1 MKKNSSKTNKDKKAV
16 VEEKK
21 QQSLGAVHTHTHGSF
36 SLNKKIIIVTSL
48 VLIIVLITT
57 LAIGILNK
65 KPKSTIVEAQKTNL
79 NLQNN
84 EHMHVELDASG
95 DKVPVPN
102 GYVGSK
108 VTEEN
113 EINTGY
119 VIYEGEEEVNDTNKD
134 EAQKSRNQYVWIP
147 VPDIS
152 KFYGTDS
159 NGKKWGKIYN
169 FTSGTNSSDLFDE
182 VTGTYP
188 LNWGES
194 NGIMRINSKTNYRE
208 PDVVPK
214 SGSTVYDGDSRLKT
228 LGLGARTTQEFL
240 SQVESEFNRML
251 ASVEKYGGF
260 YIGRYE
266 TGNLSKET
274 AVVQKGNNDMASQTW
289 YNMYKRCK
297 NLKGK
302 NTNVETGIAWGNQFD
317 RTLAWLVETGSKT
330 KEQIADDSTSW
341 GNYRN
346 ATFEYI
352 NSSGSTTTKNENSS
366 TRIPTGSAEYTKANN
381 IYDLS
386 GNVLDWTMEAYY
398 SYNRVLR
405 GGSCYSTGTSSPAD
419 YRNYYYPTS
428 SDNYYGCRSALYI
441 K

>member
-1 MKKNSSKTNKDKKAV
+1 
-16 VEEKK
+16 
-21 QQSLGAVHTHTHGSF
+21 
-36 SLNKKIIIVTSL
+36 
-48 VLIIVLITT
+48 
-57 LAIGILNK
+57 
-65 KPKSTIVEAQKTNL
+65 
-79 NLQNN
+79 
-84 EHMHVELDASG
+84 MHVELDASG

-108 VTEEN
+108 VIGEN

-134 EAQKSRNQYVWIP
+134 EAQRSRNQYVWIP

-152 KFYGTDS
+152 KMYGTDA

-188 LNWGES
+188 LNWSES

-214 SGSTVYDGDSRLKT
+214 SGSTVCDGDSRLKT

-240 SQVESEFNRML
+240 SQLESEFNRML

-289 YNMYKRCK
+289 YNMYKKCK

-317 RTLAWLVETGSKT
+317 RTLAWLVETGNKT
-330 KEQIADDSTSW
+330 KQEITDDSSNW
-341 GNYRN
+341 GNYEN

-352 NSSGSTTTKNENSS
+352 NSSGNIATKNKDSY
-366 TRIPTGSAEYTKANN
+366 TRIPTGSTEYTKANN
-381 IYDLS
+381 IYDLA
-386 GNVLDWTMEAYY
+386 GNVWDGTMEAYDTDHR
-398 SYNRVLR
+398 SSR
-405 GGSCYSTGTSSPAD
+405 GGYCSYTGTDNPAD
-419 YRNYYYPTS
+419 FRRYYRPPYSNV
-428 SDNYYGCRSALYI
+428 YYGCRSALYI

>member
-1 MKKNSSKTNKDKKAV
+1 M
-16 VEEKK
+16 
-21 QQSLGAVHTHTHGSF
+21 
-36 SLNKKIIIVTSL
+36 
-48 VLIIVLITT
+48 LITT

-65 KPKSTIVEAQKTNL
+65 KQKSTIVEAKKTNL

-102 GYVGSK
+102 GYIGSK
-108 VTEEN
+108 VTGEN

-159 NGKKWGKIYN
+159 NGKKWGKLYE
-169 FTSGTNSSDLFDE
+169 FTSGTSSDPLFDE

-188 LNWGES
+188 LNWSES
-194 NGIMRINSKTNYRE
+194 NGIMRINSKTNFRE

-274 AVVQKGNNDMASQTW
+274 AVVKKGNTDINYQTW

-317 RTLAWLVETGSKT
+317 RTLAWLVETGNKT
-330 KEQIADDSTSW
+330 KQEITDDSTSW
-341 GNYRN
+341 GNYYN

-352 NSSGSTTTKNENSS
+352 NSSGNTATKNKGGGI
-366 TRIPTGSAEYTKANN
+366 RIPTGSAEYTKANN

-386 GNVLDWTMEAYY
+386 GNVLDWTMEAYRTY
-398 SYNRVLR
+398 RRVLR
-405 GGSCYSTGTSSPAD
+405 GGVQYVSGTFFPAD
-419 YRNYYYPTS
+419 YRCY
-428 SDNYYGCRSALYI
+428 SDVTHSDDHSGCRSALYI

>member
-1 MKKNSSKTNKDKKAV
+1 M
-16 VEEKK
+16 
-21 QQSLGAVHTHTHGSF
+21 
-36 SLNKKIIIVTSL
+36 
-48 VLIIVLITT
+48 LITT
-57 LAIGILNK
+57 LAIGILSK
-65 KPKSTIVEAQKTNL
+65 KQKSTIVEAQKTNL

-169 FTSGTNSSDLFDE
+169 FTSGTNSNPLFDE
-182 VTGTYP
+182 ITGTYP
-188 LNWGES
+188 LNWSES
-194 NGIMRINSKTNYRE
+194 NGIIRINSKTDYRE

-214 SGSTVYDGDSRLKT
+214 YGSTVYDGDSRLKT

-289 YNMYKRCK
+289 YTMYKRCK

-317 RTLAWLVETGSKT
+317 RTLAWLVETGNKT
-330 KEQIADDSTSW
+330 KQEITDDSTSW
-341 GNYRN
+341 GNYYN

-352 NSSGSTTTKNENSS
+352 NSSGNTATKNKDSS
-366 TRIPTGSAEYTKANN
+366 TIIPTGSAEYTKANN

-386 GNVLDWTMEAYY
+386 GNVLDWTMDAY
-398 SYNRVLR
+398 STDRRVLR
-405 GGSCYSTGTSSPAD
+405 GGNYLGAGTHFPAD
-419 YRNYYYPTS
+419 YRSYSTPSGIVS
-428 SDNYYGCRSALYI
+428 SFGCRSALYI

>member
-1 MKKNSSKTNKDKKAV
+1 MKKNNEK
-16 VEEKK
+16 EKK
-21 QQSLGAVHTHTHGSF
+21 QQSLGATHTHGSF

-65 KPKSTIVEAQKTNL
+65 KQKSTIVEAKKTNL

-84 EHMHVELDASG
+84 EHMHVELDVSG

-108 VTEEN
+108 VTGEN

-119 VIYEGEEEVNDTNKD
+119 VIYEGEEEANDTNKD

-147 VPDIS
+147 VPDPS
-152 KFYGTDS
+152 KFYGTDA

-169 FTSGTNSSDLFDE
+169 FTSGTNSSDLFDK

-188 LNWGES
+188 LNWSES

-266 TGNLSKET
+266 TGNINQDT
-274 AVVQKGNNDMASQTW
+274 PIIQKGNTNIHSQTW

-297 NLKGK
+297 TLKGK

-317 RTLAWLVETGSKT
+317 RTLAWLVETGNKT
-330 KEQIADDSTSW
+330 KQEITDDSTSW
-341 GNYRN
+341 GNYTN

-352 NSSGSTTTKNENSS
+352 NSSGNTATKNKDSS

-386 GNVLDWTMEAYY
+386 GNVRDWTMEACGTY
-398 SYNRVLR
+398 SRVLR
-405 GGSCYSTGTSSPAD
+405 SGSYYSAGANSPAGSR
-419 YRNYYYPTS
+419 YGNSPAS
-428 SDNYYGCRSALYI
+428 SGNGSGCRSALYI

>member
-1 MKKNSSKTNKDKKAV
+1 MKRNNEKT
-16 VEEKK
+16 KK
-21 QQSLGAVHTHTHGSF
+21 QQSLGAVHTHTHTHGSF

-57 LAIGILNK
+57 FAIGILNK
-65 KPKSTIVEAQKTNL
+65 KQKSTIVEAQKTNL

-108 VTEEN
+108 VTGEN

-159 NGKKWGKIYN
+159 NGKKWGKIYD
-169 FTSGTNSSDLFDE
+169 FTSGTSSAPLFDE

-188 LNWGES
+188 LNWSES

-208 PDVVPK
+208 PDVLPK
-214 SGSTVYDGDSRLKT
+214 YGSAVFDGDSRLKT

-240 SQVESEFNRML
+240 SQLESEFNRML

-266 TGNLSKET
+266 TGNINQDT
-274 AVVQKGNNDMASQTW
+274 PVIQKGNTNIDSQTW

-317 RTLAWLVETGSKT
+317 RTLAWLVETGNKT
-330 KEQIADDSTSW
+330 KQEITDDSTSW
-341 GNYRN
+341 GNYYN

-352 NSSGSTTTKNENSS
+352 NSSGNTATKNKDSY

-386 GNVLDWTMEAYY
+386 GNVWDWTMEVFGTY
-398 SYNRVLR
+398 SRVLR
-405 GGSCYSTGTSSPAD
+405 GGIYGDTGTNYPAD
-419 YRNYYYPTS
+419 YRSSYLYPAEG
-428 SDNYYGCRSALYI
+428 YFGYGCRSALYI

>member
-1 MKKNSSKTNKDKKAV
+1 M
-16 VEEKK
+16 
-21 QQSLGAVHTHTHGSF
+21 
-36 SLNKKIIIVTSL
+36 
-48 VLIIVLITT
+48 
-57 LAIGILNK
+57 
-65 KPKSTIVEAQKTNL
+65 
-79 NLQNN
+79 
-84 EHMHVELDASG
+84 
-95 DKVPVPN
+95 
-102 GYVGSK
+102 
-108 VTEEN
+108 
-113 EINTGY
+113 
-119 VIYEGEEEVNDTNKD
+119 
-134 EAQKSRNQYVWIP
+134 
-147 VPDIS
+147 
-152 KFYGTDS
+152 
-159 NGKKWGKIYN
+159 
-169 FTSGTNSSDLFDE
+169 FDE

-188 LNWGES
+188 NNWSES
-194 NGIMRINSKTNYRE
+194 NGIIRINSKEDFRE
-208 PDVVPK
+208 PDVVPTEN
-214 SGSTVYDGDSRLKT
+214 GSTVYDGDSRLKT

-289 YNMYKRCK
+289 YTMYKRCK
-297 NLKGK
+297 NLRGK

-352 NSSGSTTTKNENSS
+352 NSSGNTATKNKDSN

-386 GNVLDWTMEAYY
+386 GNVWDWTMEAFFT
-398 SYNRVLR
+398 YNRVLR
-405 GGSCYSTGTSSPAD
+405 GGSYGHTVTDSPAA
-419 YRNYYYPTS
+419 YRGGYRPSYSYN
-428 SDNYYGCRSALYI
+428 DDGCRSALYI

>member
-1 MKKNSSKTNKDKKAV
+1 MKKNNDKT
-16 VEEKK
+16 KK
-21 QQSLGAVHTHTHGSF
+21 QQSLGVENKETHSKVT
-36 SLNKKIIIVTSL
+36 LNKKIIIVTSII
-48 VLIIVLITT
+48 LIIVLITT
-57 LAIGILNK
+57 LVIGILNK
-65 KPKSTIVEAQKTNL
+65 KPKSIILEANKTNL

-84 EHMHVELDASG
+84 EHMHIELDASG

-108 VTEEN
+108 ITGEN
-113 EINTGY
+113 EVNTGY

-169 FTSGTNSSDLFDE
+169 FTSGTNSSPFFDE

-188 LNWGES
+188 NNWSES
-194 NGIMRINSKTNYRE
+194 NGVMKINDKTYYRE

-214 SGSTVYDGDSRLKT
+214 SVSTVYDVDSRLKT
-228 LGLGARTTQEFL
+228 LGLGAKSTQEFL

-266 TGNLSKET
+266 TGNVSQDT
-274 AVVQKGNNDMASQTW
+274 PVIRKGNTDITSQTW
-289 YNMYKRCK
+289 YTIYKRCK

-317 RTLAWLVETGSKT
+317 RTLAWLVETGNKT
-330 KEQIADDSTSW
+330 KKEIADYSSNW
-341 GNYRN
+341 GNYEN
-346 ATFEYI
+346 SEFEYV
-352 NSSGSTTTKNENSS
+352 NSSGNIVTKNKDSS
-366 TRIPTGSAEYTKANN
+366 IRIPTGSTEYTKANN

-386 GNVLDWTMEAYY
+386 GNAWDWTMETCNTYC
-398 SYNRVLR
+398 RVYR
-405 GGSCYSTGTSSPAD
+405 GGFFVSPGGGFPAD
-419 YRNYYYPTS
+419 NRNGYDS
-428 SDNYYGCRSALYI
+428 SYSLIYYGCRSALYI

>member
-1 MKKNSSKTNKDKKAV
+1 
-16 VEEKK
+16 
-21 QQSLGAVHTHTHGSF
+21 
-36 SLNKKIIIVTSL
+36 
-48 VLIIVLITT
+48 
-57 LAIGILNK
+57 
-65 KPKSTIVEAQKTNL
+65 
-79 NLQNN
+79 
-84 EHMHVELDASG
+84 MHVELDASG

-152 KFYGTDS
+152 KFYGTDA

-214 SGSTVYDGDSRLKT
+214 YGSTVYDGDSRLKT

-266 TGNLSKET
+266 TGNINQDT
-274 AVVQKGNNDMASQTW
+274 PVIQKGNTNIDSQTW

-317 RTLAWLVETGSKT
+317 RTLAWLVETGNKT
-330 KEQIADDSTSW
+330 KQEITDDSTSW

-352 NSSGSTTTKNENSS
+352 NSSGSTTTKNENSR

-386 GNVLDWTMEAYY
+386 GNVLDWTMEACITLY
-398 SYNRVLR
+398 RGLR
-405 GGSCYSTGTSSPAD
+405 GGGYYDTGTYSPAG
-419 YRNYYYPTS
+419 YRYYGYPTS
-428 SDNYYGCRSALYI
+428 SYDLYGCRSALYI

>member
-1 MKKNSSKTNKDKKAV
+1 M
-16 VEEKK
+16 E
-21 QQSLGAVHTHTHGSF
+21 LRTHGSF

-57 LAIGILNK
+57 LAIGILSK
-65 KPKSTIVEAQKTNL
+65 KQKSTIVEAKKTNL

-84 EHMHVELDASG
+84 EHMHVELDSSG

-108 VTEEN
+108 VTGEN

-152 KFYGTDS
+152 KFYGTDA
-159 NGKKWGKIYN
+159 NGKKWGKVYN
-169 FTSGTNSSDLFDE
+169 FTSVTNSSDLFDE

-214 SGSTVYDGDSRLKT
+214 SGSTVYDGDSQLKT
-228 LGLGARTTQEFL
+228 LGLGVRTTQEFL

-266 TGNLSKET
+266 TGNIDQDT
-274 AVVQKGNNDMASQTW
+274 PVIQKGNTNIHSQTW
-289 YNMYKRCK
+289 YSMYKRCK

-317 RTLAWLVETGSKT
+317 RTLAWLVETGNKT
-330 KEQIADDSTSW
+330 KQEITDDSTSW
-341 GNYRN
+341 GNYYN

-352 NSSGSTTTKNENSS
+352 NSSGNTATKNKDSS

-386 GNVLDWTMEAYY
+386 GNVRDWTMEAYGT
-398 SYNRVLR
+398 SYRVLR
-405 GGSCYSTGTSSPAD
+405 GGFYFGTGTDVPAD
-419 YRNYYYPTS
+419 YRLYYNPTYS
-428 SDNYYGCRSALYI
+428 NGYNGCRSALYI

>member
-1 MKKNSSKTNKDKKAV
+1 M
-16 VEEKK
+16 
-21 QQSLGAVHTHTHGSF
+21 
-36 SLNKKIIIVTSL
+36 
-48 VLIIVLITT
+48 LITT

-317 RTLAWLVETGSKT
+317 RTLAWLVETGNKT
-330 KEQIADDSTSW
+330 KQEITDDSTSW
-341 GNYRN
+341 GNYYN
-346 ATFEYI
+346 ATFEYVT
-352 NSSGSTTTKNENSS
+352 NSGNIVTKNKDSS

-386 GNVLDWTMEAYY
+386 GNVLDWTMEAY
-398 SYNRVLR
+398 NTEDRALR
-405 GGSCYSTGTSSPAD
+405 GCNYSNSGSDDPAD
-419 YRNYYYPTS
+419 YRAYDSPSVSYYHF
-428 SDNYYGCRSALYI
+428 GCRSALYI

>member
-1 MKKNSSKTNKDKKAV
+1 
-16 VEEKK
+16 
-21 QQSLGAVHTHTHGSF
+21 
-36 SLNKKIIIVTSL
+36 
-48 VLIIVLITT
+48 
-57 LAIGILNK
+57 
-65 KPKSTIVEAQKTNL
+65 
-79 NLQNN
+79 
-84 EHMHVELDASG
+84 MHVELDASG

-108 VTEEN
+108 VTGEN

-147 VPDIS
+147 VPDPS
-152 KFYGTDS
+152 KFYGTDA

-169 FTSGTNSSDLFDE
+169 FTSGTNSNPLFDE
-182 VTGTYP
+182 ITGTYP
-188 LNWGES
+188 LNWSES

-317 RTLAWLVETGSKT
+317 RTLAWLVETGNKT
-330 KEQIADDSTSW
+330 KQEITDDSTSW
-341 GNYRN
+341 GNYYN
-346 ATFEYI
+346 ATFEYVT
-352 NSSGSTTTKNENSS
+352 NSGNIVTKNKDSS

-386 GNVLDWTMEAYY
+386 GNVWDWTMETYY
-398 SYNRVLR
+398 TNIRIPR
-405 GGSCYSTGTSSPAD
+405 GDDYTVGEGFPAD
-419 YRNYYYPTS
+419 FRHEYDPTYSNYRIRLSFST
-428 SDNYYGCRSALYI
+428 LY
-441 K
+441 

>member
-1 MKKNSSKTNKDKKAV
+1 M
-16 VEEKK
+16 
-21 QQSLGAVHTHTHGSF
+21 
-36 SLNKKIIIVTSL
+36 I
-48 VLIIVLITT
+48 LIIVLITT
-57 LAIGILNK
+57 LAIGILSK
-65 KPKSTIVEAQKTNL
+65 KQNSTIVEAQKTNL

-108 VTEEN
+108 VTGEN

-152 KFYGTDS
+152 KFYGTDA
-159 NGKKWGKIYN
+159 NGKEWGKIYN

-188 LNWGES
+188 LNWSES
-194 NGIMRINSKTNYRE
+194 NGIMEIKDRTYYRE

-214 SGSTVYDGDSRLKT
+214 YGSTVYDGDSRLKT

-266 TGNLSKET
+266 TGNINQDT
-274 AVVQKGNNDMASQTW
+274 PVIQKGNTNIHRQTW

-317 RTLAWLVETGSKT
+317 RTLAWLVETGNKT
-330 KEQIADDSTSW
+330 KQEITDDSTSW
-341 GNYRN
+341 GNYYN

-352 NSSGSTTTKNENSS
+352 NSSGNTATKNKGGGI
-366 TRIPTGSAEYTKANN
+366 RIPTGSAEYTKANN

-386 GNVLDWTMEAYY
+386 GNVLDWTMEAYDT
-398 SYNRVLR
+398 SYRVLR
-405 GGSCYSTGTSSPAD
+405 GGFYDIAGTGYPAGVRDYINSPSSYD
-419 YRNYYYPTS
+419 G
-428 SDNYYGCRSALYI
+428 YYGCRSALYI

>member
-1 MKKNSSKTNKDKKAV
+1 M
-16 VEEKK
+16 
-21 QQSLGAVHTHTHGSF
+21 
-36 SLNKKIIIVTSL
+36 

-57 LAIGILNK
+57 LAIGILSK
-65 KPKSTIVEAQKTNL
+65 KQKSTIVEAKKTNL

-108 VTEEN
+108 VTGEN

-147 VPDIS
+147 VPDPS
-152 KFYGTDS
+152 KFYGTDA

-274 AVVQKGNNDMASQTW
+274 VVVQKGNNDMGSQTW
-289 YNMYKRCK
+289 YTMYKRCK

-317 RTLAWLVETGSKT
+317 RTLAWLVETGNKT
-330 KEQIADDSTSW
+330 KQEITDDSTSW
-341 GNYRN
+341 GNYKN

-352 NSSGSTTTKNENSS
+352 NSSGNTATKNKDSS

-386 GNVLDWTMEAYY
+386 GNVWDWTMEAYVTY
-398 SYNRVLR
+398 HRVLR
-405 GGSCYSTGTSSPAD
+405 GGYCYGTGANVPAD
-419 YRNYYYPTS
+419 SRGDYVPTNSNYYR
-428 SDNYYGCRSALYI
+428 GCRSALYI

>member
-1 MKKNSSKTNKDKKAV
+1 M
-16 VEEKK
+16 
-21 QQSLGAVHTHTHGSF
+21 
-36 SLNKKIIIVTSL
+36 
-48 VLIIVLITT
+48 LITT

-108 VTEEN
+108 VTGEN

-159 NGKKWGKIYN
+159 NGKKWGKIYD
-169 FTSGTNSSDLFDE
+169 FTSGTSSAPLFDE

-188 LNWGES
+188 LNWSES

-208 PDVVPK
+208 PDVLPK
-214 SGSTVYDGDSRLKT
+214 YGSTVFDGDSRLKT

-240 SQVESEFNRML
+240 SQLESEFNRML

-266 TGNLSKET
+266 TGNINQDT
-274 AVVQKGNNDMASQTW
+274 PVIQKGNTNIDSQTW

-317 RTLAWLVETGSKT
+317 RTLAWLVETGNKT
-330 KEQIADDSTSW
+330 KQEITDDSTSW
-341 GNYRN
+341 GNYYN

-352 NSSGSTTTKNENSS
+352 NSSGNTATKNKDSY

-386 GNVLDWTMEAYY
+386 GNVWDWTMDAY
-398 SYNRVLR
+398 STDRRVLR
-405 GGSCYSTGTSSPAD
+405 GGIYGDTGTNYPAD
-419 YRNYYYPTS
+419 YRSSYLYPAEG
-428 SDNYYGCRSALYI
+428 YVGYGCRSALYI

>member
-1 MKKNSSKTNKDKKAV
+1 MKKNNEK
-16 VEEKK
+16 EKK
-21 QQSLGAVHTHTHGSF
+21 QQSLGATHTHGSF
-36 SLNKKIIIVTSL
+36 SLNKKIIIVTSMI
-48 VLIIVLITT
+48 LIIVLITT
-57 LAIGILNK
+57 LAIGILSK
-65 KPKSTIVEAQKTNL
+65 KPKSTIVEANKTNF
-79 NLQNN
+79 NLQDN
-84 EHMHVELDASG
+84 EHMYVELDASG

-108 VTEEN
+108 VTGEN

-159 NGKKWGKIYN
+159 NGKKWGKLYE
-169 FTSGTNSSDLFDE
+169 FTSGTSSDPLFDE

-188 LNWGES
+188 LNWSES
-194 NGIMRINSKTNYRE
+194 NGIMRINSKTNFRE

-289 YNMYKRCK
+289 YTMYKRCK

-317 RTLAWLVETGSKT
+317 RTLAWLVETGNKT
-330 KEQIADDSTSW
+330 KQEITDDSTSW
-341 GNYRN
+341 GNYYN

-352 NSSGSTTTKNENSS
+352 NSSGNTATKNKDIGI
-366 TRIPTGSAEYTKANN
+366 RIPTGSAEYTKANN

-386 GNVLDWTMEAYY
+386 GNVLDWTMEAYDT
-398 SYNRVLR
+398 NLRVLR
-405 GGSCYSTGTSSPAD
+405 GGLYDYTGTISPAD
-419 YRNYYYPTS
+419 YRSYAHSTGS
-428 SDNYYGCRSALYI
+428 GDDLGCRSALYI

>member
-1 MKKNSSKTNKDKKAV
+1 MA
-16 VEEKK
+16 
-21 QQSLGAVHTHTHGSF
+21 LYTHTHGGVS
-36 SLNKKIIIVTSL
+36 SNKKIIIVTSL

-65 KPKSTIVEAQKTNL
+65 KPKSTTLEANKINF
-79 NLQNN
+79 NLQDN
-84 EHMHVELDASG
+84 EHMHIELDASG
-95 DKVPVPN
+95 DKVAVPN

-108 VTEEN
+108 VTGEN
-113 EINTGY
+113 EVNTGY

-152 KFYGTDS
+152 KFYGIDS

-169 FTSGTNSSDLFDE
+169 FTKGTSSDPLFDE

-188 LNWGES
+188 LNWSES
-194 NGIMRINSKTNYRE
+194 NGIMRINRKTDYRE

-214 SGSTVYDGDSRLKT
+214 NGSIVYDGDSRLKT
-228 LGLGARTTQEFL
+228 LGLGVRTTQEFL

-266 TGNLSKET
+266 TGNINQNT
-274 AVVQKGNNDMASQTW
+274 PVIQKGNTNIHNQTW

-317 RTLAWLVETGSKT
+317 RTLAWLVETGNKT
-330 KEQIADDSTSW
+330 KQEITDDSTSW
-341 GNYRN
+341 GNYKN

-352 NSSGSTTTKNENSS
+352 NSSGNTATKNKDSY

-386 GNVLDWTMEAYY
+386 GNVWDWTMEAYNT
-398 SYNRVLR
+398 SSRGCR
-405 GGSCYSTGTSSPAD
+405 GGNYDYAGTNYPAVD
-419 YRNYYYPTS
+419 RNYYVPTFS
-428 SDNYYGCRSALYI
+428 FNRSPRLSFSTLY
-441 K
+441 

>member
-1 MKKNSSKTNKDKKAV
+1 MKKNNEK
-16 VEEKK
+16 EKK
-21 QQSLGAVHTHTHGSF
+21 QQSLGATHTHGSF
-36 SLNKKIIIVTSL
+36 TLNKKIIIVTSL
-48 VLIIVLITT
+48 VLIIVLTTT
-57 LAIGILNK
+57 LAIGILSK
-65 KPKSTIVEAQKTNL
+65 KQKSTIVEAKKTNL

-84 EHMHVELDASG
+84 EHMHVELDSSG

-108 VTEEN
+108 VTGEN

-134 EAQKSRNQYVWIP
+134 ETQKSRNQYVWIP
-147 VPDIS
+147 VPDPS
-152 KFYGTDS
+152 KFYGTDA
-159 NGKKWGKIYN
+159 NGKKWGKLYE
-169 FTSGTNSSDLFDE
+169 FTSGTSSDPLFDE

-188 LNWGES
+188 LNWSES
-194 NGIMRINSKTNYRE
+194 NGIMRINGKTQYRE
-208 PDVVPK
+208 PDVVPY
-214 SGSTVYDGDSRLKT
+214 GSTVYDGDSRLKT

-251 ASVEKYGGF
+251 TSVEKYGGF

-274 AVVQKGNNDMASQTW
+274 AVVKKGNTDINYQTW

-317 RTLAWLVETGSKT
+317 RTLAWLVETGNKT
-330 KEQIADDSTSW
+330 KQEITDDSTNW
-341 GNYRN
+341 GNYYN

-352 NSSGSTTTKNENSS
+352 NSSGNTATKNKDSS

-386 GNVLDWTMEAYY
+386 GNVWDWTMKAYDT
-398 SYNRVLR
+398 SIRIIR
-405 GGSCYSTGTSSPAD
+405 GGDFYGTGTVVPAVIRYGNGPTASSS
-419 YRNYYYPTS
+419 YH
-428 SDNYYGCRSALYI
+428 GCRSALYI

>member
-1 MKKNSSKTNKDKKAV
+1 MT
-16 VEEKK
+16 
-21 QQSLGAVHTHTHGSF
+21 LYTHGSF
-36 SLNKKIIIVTSL
+36 TLNKKIIIVTSL

-57 LAIGILNK
+57 LAIGILSK
-65 KPKSTIVEAQKTNL
+65 KQKSTIVEAKKTNL

-108 VTEEN
+108 VTGEN

-147 VPDIS
+147 VPDPS
-152 KFYGTDS
+152 KFYGTDA

-240 SQVESEFNRML
+240 SLVESEFNRML

-274 AVVQKGNNDMASQTW
+274 VVVQKGNNDMGSQTW
-289 YNMYKRCK
+289 YTMYKRCK

-317 RTLAWLVETGSKT
+317 RTLAWLVETGNKT
-330 KEQIADDSTSW
+330 KQEITDDSTSW
-341 GNYRN
+341 GNYTN

-352 NSSGSTTTKNENSS
+352 NSSGNTATKNKDSS

-386 GNVLDWTMEAYY
+386 GNVWDWTMETYY
-398 SYNRVLR
+398 SHYRVVR
-405 GGSCYSTGTSSPAD
+405 GGRYVVTGTNNPADSRGYSSPTLSYD
-419 YRNYYYPTS
+419 L
-428 SDNYYGCRSALYI
+428 DGCRAALYI

>member
-1 MKKNSSKTNKDKKAV
+1 MA
-16 VEEKK
+16 
-21 QQSLGAVHTHTHGSF
+21 LYTHGSF

-57 LAIGILNK
+57 LVIGILSK
-65 KPKSTIVEAQKTNL
+65 KQKSTIVEAKKTNF

-108 VTEEN
+108 VIGEN

-152 KFYGTDS
+152 KFYGADAK
-159 NGKKWGKIYN
+159 GKKWGKIYN
-169 FTSGTNSSDLFDE
+169 FTSGTNSNPFFDE
-182 VTGTYP
+182 VTGAYP
-188 LNWGES
+188 LNWSES
-194 NGIMRINSKTNYRE
+194 NGIMRINNKTDYRE

-214 SGSTVYDGDSRLKT
+214 NGSTVYDGDSRLKT
-228 LGLGARTTQEFL
+228 LGLGAKTTQEFL
-240 SQVESEFNRML
+240 RQVESEFNRML

-274 AVVQKGNNDMASQTW
+274 VIVQKGNTDIYDETW

-302 NTNVETGIAWGNQFD
+302 NINVETGIAWGNQFD
-317 RTLAWLVETGSKT
+317 RTLAWLVETGNKT
-330 KEQIADDSTSW
+330 KQEITDDSSNW
-341 GNYRN
+341 GNYYN
-346 ATFEYI
+346 ATFEYVT
-352 NSSGSTTTKNENSS
+352 SSGNTATKNKDSS
-366 TRIPTGSAEYTKANN
+366 TRIPTGSTEYTKANN

-386 GNVLDWTMEAYY
+386 GNVFDWTMEAYY
-398 SYNRVLR
+398 TGIRVYR
-405 GGSCYSTGTSSPAD
+405 GGGYYSTGANNPAD
-419 YRNYYYPTS
+419 YRNAYSPTHS
-428 SDNYYGCRSALYI
+428 GNGYDRLSFSTLY
-441 K
+441 

>member
-1 MKKNSSKTNKDKKAV
+1 M
-16 VEEKK
+16 
-21 QQSLGAVHTHTHGSF
+21 
-36 SLNKKIIIVTSL
+36 
-48 VLIIVLITT
+48 LITT
-57 LAIGILNK
+57 FAIGILNK
-65 KPKSTIVEAQKTNL
+65 KQKSTIVEAQKTNL

-108 VTEEN
+108 VTGEN

-152 KFYGTDS
+152 KFYGTDA
-159 NGKKWGKIYN
+159 NGKKWGKLYE
-169 FTSGTNSSDLFDE
+169 FTSGTSSDPLFDE

-188 LNWGES
+188 NNWSES
-194 NGIMRINSKTNYRE
+194 NGIIRINSKEDFRE
-208 PDVVPK
+208 PDVVPTEN
-214 SGSTVYDGDSRLKT
+214 GSTVYDGDSRLKT

-289 YNMYKRCK
+289 YTMYKRCK
-297 NLKGK
+297 NLRGK

-352 NSSGSTTTKNENSS
+352 NSSGNTATKNKDSN

-386 GNVLDWTMEAYY
+386 GNVWDWTMEAFFT
-398 SYNRVLR
+398 YNRVLR
-405 GGSCYSTGTSSPAD
+405 GGSYGHTVTDSPAA
-419 YRNYYYPTS
+419 YRGGYRPSYSYN
-428 SDNYYGCRSALYI
+428 DDGCRSALYI

>member
-1 MKKNSSKTNKDKKAV
+1 M
-16 VEEKK
+16 
-21 QQSLGAVHTHTHGSF
+21 
-36 SLNKKIIIVTSL
+36 
-48 VLIIVLITT
+48 LITT
-57 LAIGILNK
+57 LAIGILSK
-65 KPKSTIVEAQKTNL
+65 KQKSTIVEAQKTNL

-147 VPDIS
+147 VPDPS
-152 KFYGTDS
+152 KFYGTDA

-169 FTSGTNSSDLFDE
+169 FTSETNSSDLFDE

-214 SGSTVYDGDSRLKT
+214 SGSIFCDGDSRLKT

-317 RTLAWLVETGSKT
+317 RTLAWLVETGNKT
-330 KEQIADDSTSW
+330 KQEITDDSTSW
-341 GNYRN
+341 GNYYN

-352 NSSGSTTTKNENSS
+352 NSSGNTATKNKDSYII
-366 TRIPTGSAEYTKANN
+366 IPTGSAEYTKANN
-381 IYDLS
+381 IYDLT
-386 GNVLDWTMEAYY
+386 GNVRDWTMEACSTYLRVPRGGDFTYECAGIPAAYRYYYDPTY
-398 SYNRVLR
+398 SYN
-405 GGSCYSTGTSSPAD
+405 
-419 YRNYYYPTS
+419 N
-428 SDNYYGCRSALYI
+428 YGCRSALYI

>member
-1 MKKNSSKTNKDKKAV
+1 M
-16 VEEKK
+16 E
-21 QQSLGAVHTHTHGSF
+21 LRTHGSF

-57 LAIGILNK
+57 LAIGILSK
-65 KPKSTIVEAQKTNL
+65 KQKSTIVEAQKTNL

-108 VTEEN
+108 VTGEN

-147 VPDIS
+147 VPDPS
-152 KFYGTDS
+152 KFYGTDA
-159 NGKKWGKIYN
+159 NGKEWGKIYN

-188 LNWGES
+188 LNWSES
-194 NGIMRINSKTNYRE
+194 NGIMEIKDRTYYRE

-214 SGSTVYDGDSRLKT
+214 YGSTVYDGDSRLKT

-266 TGNLSKET
+266 TGNIDQDT
-274 AVVQKGNNDMASQTW
+274 PVIQKGNTNIHSQTW
-289 YNMYKRCK
+289 YSMYKRCK

-317 RTLAWLVETGSKT
+317 RTLAWLVETGNKT
-330 KEQIADDSTSW
+330 KQEITDDSTSW
-341 GNYRN
+341 GNYYN

-352 NSSGSTTTKNENSS
+352 NSSGNTATKNKDGGIE
-366 TRIPTGSAEYTKANN
+366 IPTGSAEYTKANN

-386 GNVLDWTMEAYY
+386 GNVLDWTMEAYDT
-398 SYNRVLR
+398 SYRVLR
-405 GGSCYSTGTSSPAD
+405 GGFYFGTGTDVPAD
-419 YRNYYYPTS
+419 YRLYYNPTYS
-428 SDNYYGCRSALYI
+428 NGYNGCRSALYI

>member
-1 MKKNSSKTNKDKKAV
+1 MKKNNEK
-16 VEEKK
+16 EKK
-21 QQSLGAVHTHTHGSF
+21 QQSLGVENKETHSKFT
-36 SLNKKIIIVTSL
+36 LNKKIIIVTSII
-48 VLIIVLITT
+48 LIIVLITT

-65 KPKSTIVEAQKTNL
+65 KPKSTILEANKTNL

-84 EHMHVELDASG
+84 EHMHIELDASG

-108 VTEEN
+108 ITGEN
-113 EINTGY
+113 EVNTGY

-147 VPDIS
+147 VPDIN
-152 KFYGTDS
+152 KFYGIDS

-169 FTSGTNSSDLFDE
+169 FTSGTSSAPLFDE
-182 VTGTYP
+182 VTGAYP
-188 LNWGES
+188 LNWSEI
-194 NGIMRINSKTNYRE
+194 NGVMKINDKKIYRE

-214 SGSTVYDGDSRLKT
+214 SGIFVYDGDSHLKT

-274 AVVQKGNNDMASQTW
+274 VVVQKGNNDINNKTW
-289 YNMYKRCK
+289 YTMYKKCK
-297 NLKGK
+297 NLKGQ
-302 NTNVETGIAWGNQFD
+302 NTNVETGIVWGSQWD
-317 RTLAWLVETGSKT
+317 RTLAWLVETGNRT
-330 KEQIADDSTSW
+330 KGEITDDSTSW

-346 ATFEYI
+346 ATFEYV
-352 NSSGSTTTKNENSS
+352 NSSGSTTTKNKDSN
-366 TRIPTGSAEYTKANN
+366 TIIPTGSAEYTKANN
-381 IYDLS
+381 IYDLA
-386 GNVLDWTMEAYY
+386 GNEKECTMEVFNTFQTPSRMY
-398 SYNRVLR
+398 R
-405 GGSCYSTGTSSPAD
+405 GGDYYDDIYDTGTDHMAD
-419 YRNYYYPTS
+419 YRDSVNPDSISTS
-428 SDNYYGCRSALYI
+428 IRLSFSTLY
-441 K
+441 

>member
-1 MKKNSSKTNKDKKAV
+1 MLKKRNSKA
-16 VEEKK
+16 
-21 QQSLGAVHTHTHGSF
+21 LTLYTHGSF
-36 SLNKKIIIVTSL
+36 TLNKKIIIVTSL

-57 LAIGILNK
+57 LAIGILSK
-65 KPKSTIVEAQKTNL
+65 KQKSTIVEAQKTNL

-108 VTEEN
+108 VTGEN

-169 FTSGTNSSDLFDE
+169 FTSGTNSNPLFDE
-182 VTGTYP
+182 ITGTYP
-188 LNWGES
+188 LNWSES

-214 SGSTVYDGDSRLKT
+214 YGSTVYDGDSRLKT

-266 TGNLSKET
+266 TGNINQDT
-274 AVVQKGNNDMASQTW
+274 PVIQKGNTNIHSQTW

-317 RTLAWLVETGSKT
+317 RTLAWLVETGNKT
-330 KEQIADDSTSW
+330 KQEITDDSTSW
-341 GNYRN
+341 GNYYN

-352 NSSGSTTTKNENSS
+352 NSSGNTATKNKDSEI
-366 TRIPTGSAEYTKANN
+366 RIPTGSAEYTKANN

-386 GNVLDWTMEAYY
+386 GNVWDWTMEACNTYGFYY
-398 SYNRVLR
+398 RVLR
-405 GGSCYSTGTSSPAD
+405 GDSCSYSGIYYPAD
-419 YRNYYYPTS
+419 HRGTYPPDRSSYY
-428 SDNYYGCRSALYI
+428 DGCRSALYI